1 MYQDKILVRQL
12 GLQPYEP
19 ISQAMHEFT
28 DTRDDSTLDEI
39 WLVEHYPVF
48 TQGQAGKAEHILMPG
63 DIPVIQSDRGGQ
75 VTYHGPGQQVMYVL
89 LNLKRRKLGVR
100 ELVTL
105 LEQTVVNTLAELGIE
120 AHPRADAP
128 GVYVG
133 EKKICS
139 LGLRIRRGCS
149 FHGLALNVNMD
160 LSPFLR
166 INPCGYAG
174 MEMAKISQWKPEAT
188 TNNITEISSLS
199 PNYPHSELYKLLPLI
214 RQITH
219 SKTILFKSK
228 CCLFLLIHQ
237 KRKTRKLI
245 KKLINIFLK
254 SYK

>member
-1 MYQDKILVRQL
+1 MLQDTILIRRL
-12 GLQPYEP
+12 GLQPYEAV
-19 ISQAMHEFT
+19 SQAMHDFT
-28 DTRDDSTLDEI
+28 DTRDDNTPDEI
-39 WLVEHYPVF
+39 WLVEHLPVF
-48 TQGQAGKAEHILMPG
+48 TQGQAGKAEHVLVPG

-105 LEQTVVNTLAELGIE
+105 LEQTVVNTLAHFAIE

-139 LGLRIRRGCS
+139 LGLRIRKGCS
-149 FHGLALNVNMD
+149 FHGLALNIAMD

-174 MEMAKISQWKPEAT
+174 MEMAQVSEWVNDASPDSISPVLVEHLLALL
-188 TNNITEISSLS
+188 NNPGHEYIPT
-199 PNYPHSELYKLLPLI
+199 
-214 RQITH
+214 
-219 SKTILFKSK
+219 
-228 CCLFLLIHQ
+228 
-237 KRKTRKLI
+237 
-245 KKLINIFLK
+245 
-254 SYK
+254 

>member
-1 MYQDKILVRQL
+1 MYQDKILVRHL

-19 ISQAMHEFT
+19 VSQAMHDFT
-28 DTRDDSTLDEI
+28 DSRDETTPDEI
-39 WLVEHYPVF
+39 WLVEHLPIF
-48 TQGQAGKAEHILMPG
+48 TQGQAGKAEHVLVPG

-105 LEQTVVNTLAELGIE
+105 LENTVVNTLAEYGID

-133 EKKICS
+133 EMKICS
-139 LGLRIRRGCS
+139 LGLRIRKGCS
-149 FHGLALNVNMD
+149 FHGLALNINMD

-174 MEMAKISQWKPEAT
+174 MEMTQIGQWVENVTPDIIRPRLVSNLLALL
-188 TNNITEISSLS
+188 NNPPHEYITA
-199 PNYPHSELYKLLPLI
+199 
-214 RQITH
+214 
-219 SKTILFKSK
+219 
-228 CCLFLLIHQ
+228 
-237 KRKTRKLI
+237 
-245 KKLINIFLK
+245 
-254 SYK
+254 